1 MMNDTGLVLEGGGMR
16 GVYTAGILEYFM
28 EQNIY
33 FPYVVGVS
41 AGACMAASYLS
52 RQMGRNR
59 TVNIDFVNHPNY
71 LSFRNFVK
79 HKQLFGMDFIF
90 DEIPN
95 KHVPFDYE
103 SFYQAKEEFV
113 VGTTDCETGKPIYFH
128 REDYGNDM
136 LKVVR
141 ASSSLPFVAPIIE
154 FNGKKLLDGGI
165 TDPIPLIKA
174 QQDGNQKNV
183 VILTRNRGYLKKK
196 SNLTWVVRRSYK
208 QYPNLVKAI
217 EKRYQL
223 YNETIAYLEKEE
235 KAGRVFVFSPSE
247 PLEVGRI
254 ERDPVKLTNLYE
266 LGLKDAH
273 AQFEKF
279 HEWVLA

>member
-1 MMNDTGLVLEGGGMR
+1 MVKDVGLVLEGGGMR
-16 GVYTAGILEYFM
+16 GMYTAGILEYFM
-28 EQNIY
+28 EQDLY

-59 TVNIDFVNHPNY
+59 TVNIDYVNHPNY

-95 KHVPFDYE
+95 KHVPYDYDT
-103 SFYQAKEEFV
+103 FYQSKEEFV
-113 VGTTDCETGKPIYFH
+113 VGTTDCETGEPMYFKK
-128 REDYGNDM
+128 EDYGNDM
-136 LKVVR
+136 LKVIR

-154 FNGKKLLDGGI
+154 FKGKKLLDGGI

-174 QQDGNQKNV
+174 QQDGNSKNV

-196 SNLTWVVRRSYK
+196 SNITWVVRRAFK
-208 QYPNLVKAI
+208 QHPHLVKAM
-217 EKRYQL
+217 ETRYKRYNDTL
-223 YNETIAYLEKEE
+223 AYLDQEE
-235 KAGRVFVFSPSE
+235 KAGRVFVFSPTE
-247 PLEVGRI
+247 PLEVGRV
-254 ERDPVKLTNLYE
+254 EKNPAKLTNLYE
-266 LGLKDAH
+266 LGLKDA
-273 AQFEKF
+273 AEQFDQFQK
-279 HEWVLA
+279 WLMA

>member
-1 MMNDTGLVLEGGGMR
+1 MKDVGLVLEGGGMR

-28 EQNIY
+28 EQDLY

-59 TVNIDFVNHPNY
+59 TVNIDYVNHPNY
-71 LSFRNFVK
+71 LSFRNFVQ

-95 KHVPFDYE
+95 KHVPYDYDT
-103 SFYQAKEEFV
+103 FYQSKEEFV
-113 VGTTDCETGKPIYFH
+113 VGTTDCETGEPIYFKK
-128 REDYGNDM
+128 EEYGNDM
-136 LKVVR
+136 LKVIR

-154 FNGKKLLDGGI
+154 FKGKKLLDGGI

-174 QQDGNQKNV
+174 QQDGNSKNV

-196 SNLTWVVRRSYK
+196 SNMTWVVKRAFK
-208 QYPNLVKAI
+208 QYPNLVKAM
-217 EKRYQL
+217 ETRYKRYNDTL
-223 YNETIAYLEKEE
+223 AYLDQEE
-235 KAGRVFVFSPSE
+235 RAGRIFVISPTE
-247 PLEVGRI
+247 PLEVGRV
-254 ERDPVKLTNLYE
+254 EKNPVKLTNLYE
-266 LGLKDAH
+266 LGLKDASE
-273 AQFEKF
+273 QFEKF
-279 HEWVLA
+279 QKWLKA

>member
-1 MMNDTGLVLEGGGMR
+1 MVKDVGLVLEGGGMR

-28 EQNIY
+28 EQDLY

-59 TVNIDFVNHPNY
+59 TVNIDYVNHPNY

-95 KHVPFDYE
+95 KHVPYDYDT
-103 SFYQAKEEFV
+103 FYQSKEEFV
-113 VGTTDCETGKPIYFH
+113 VGTTDCETGEPMYFKK
-128 REDYGNDM
+128 EEYGHDM
-136 LKVVR
+136 LKVIR

-154 FNGKKLLDGGI
+154 FKGRKLLDGGI

-174 QQDGNQKNV
+174 QQDGNSKNV
-183 VILTRNRGYLKKK
+183 VILTRNRGYMKKK
-196 SNLTWVVRRSYK
+196 SNMTWVVKRAFK
-208 QYPNLVKAI
+208 QYPNLVKAM
-217 EKRYQL
+217 ETRYKRYNDTL
-223 YNETIAYLEKEE
+223 AYLDQEE
-235 KAGRVFVFSPSE
+235 KAGRIFVISPTE
-247 PLEVGRI
+247 PLEVGRV
-254 ERDPVKLTNLYE
+254 EKNPVKLTNLYE
-266 LGLKDAH
+266 LGLKDASE
-273 AQFEKF
+273 QFEKF
-279 HEWVLA
+279 QKWLMA

>member
-1 MMNDTGLVLEGGGMR
+1 MKDVGLVLEGGGMR

-28 EQNIY
+28 EQDLY

-59 TVNIDFVNHPNY
+59 TVNIDYVNHPNY

-95 KHVPFDYE
+95 KHVPYDYDT
-103 SFYQAKEEFV
+103 FYQSKEEFV
-113 VGTTDCETGKPIYFH
+113 VGTTDCETGEPMYFKK
-128 REDYGNDM
+128 EEYGHDM
-136 LKVVR
+136 LKVIR

-154 FNGKKLLDGGI
+154 FKGRKLLDGGI

-174 QQDGNQKNV
+174 QQDGNSKNV
-183 VILTRNRGYLKKK
+183 VILTRNRGYMKKK
-196 SNLTWVVRRSYK
+196 SNMTWVVKRAFK
-208 QYPNLVKAI
+208 QYPNLVKAM
-217 EKRYQL
+217 ETRYKRYNDTL
-223 YNETIAYLEKEE
+223 AYLDQEE
-235 KAGRVFVFSPSE
+235 KAGRIFVISPTE
-247 PLEVGRI
+247 PLEVGRV
-254 ERDPVKLTNLYE
+254 EKNPVKLTNLYE
-266 LGLKDAH
+266 LGLKDASE
-273 AQFEKF
+273 QFEKF
-279 HEWVLA
+279 QKWLMA

>member
-1 MMNDTGLVLEGGGMR
+1 MVKDVGLVLEGGGMR

-28 EQNIY
+28 EQDLY

-59 TVNIDFVNHPNY
+59 TVNIDYVNHPNY

-95 KHVPFDYE
+95 KHVPYDYDT
-103 SFYQAKEEFV
+103 FYQSKEEFV
-113 VGTTDCETGKPIYFH
+113 VGTTDCETGEPMYFNK
-128 REDYGNDM
+128 EDYGNDM
-136 LKVVR
+136 LKVIR

-154 FNGKKLLDGGI
+154 FKGKKLLDGGI

-174 QQDGNQKNV
+174 QQDGNSKNV

-196 SNLTWVVRRSYK
+196 SNMTWVVRRAFK
-208 QYPNLVKAI
+208 QYPHLVKAM
-217 EKRYQL
+217 ETRYKRYNDTL
-223 YNETIAYLEKEE
+223 AYLDQEE
-235 KAGRVFVFSPSE
+235 KAGRIFVFSPTV
-247 PLEVGRI
+247 PLEVGRV
-254 ERDPVKLTNLYE
+254 EKNPAKLTNLYE
-266 LGLKDAH
+266 LGLTDA
-273 AQFEKF
+273 AEQFDKF
-279 HEWVLA
+279 QKWLMA

>member
-1 MMNDTGLVLEGGGMR
+1 MKDVGLVLEGGGMR
-16 GVYTAGILEYFM
+16 GMYTAGILEYFM
-28 EQNIY
+28 EQDLY

-59 TVNIDFVNHPNY
+59 TVNIDYVNHPNY

-95 KHVPFDYE
+95 KHVPYDYDT
-103 SFYQAKEEFV
+103 FYQSKEEFV
-113 VGTTDCETGKPIYFH
+113 VGTTDCETGEPMYFKK
-128 REDYGNDM
+128 EDYGNDM
-136 LKVVR
+136 LKVIR

-154 FNGKKLLDGGI
+154 FKGKKLLDGGI

-174 QQDGNQKNV
+174 QQDGNSKNV

-196 SNLTWVVRRSYK
+196 SNITWVVRRAFK
-208 QYPNLVKAI
+208 QHPHLVKAM
-217 EKRYQL
+217 ETRYKRYNDTL
-223 YNETIAYLEKEE
+223 AYLDQEE
-235 KAGRVFVFSPSE
+235 KAGRVFVFSPTE
-247 PLEVGRI
+247 PLEVGRV
-254 ERDPVKLTNLYE
+254 EKNPAKLTNLYE
-266 LGLKDAH
+266 LGLKDA
-273 AQFEKF
+273 AEQFDQFQK
-279 HEWVLA
+279 WLMA